1 MNYHSWRTF
10 DATALA
16 QNLICAFMS
25 SADFLLA
32 AAPLCSGAPKLFAS
46 HASDTSPLLLLTFSS
61 SFTFNPNFFNPFNS
75 SLSTLEWLLLI
86 LGTFAVCLGGRT
98 LGWFKDPCLVRGLD
112 WFKDPC
118 LKTHSLHLEI
128 LPSLQNWA
136 GMEPLTG
143 CYATV
148 LEFLDCSCLLNPV
161 VAWLAGTE
169 SSSDLSRAP
178 EDSKLSCL
186 LDKDQSSISTFLV
199 SHQAS
204 SQKTSFHPEALRA
217 LLSCHDS

>member
-1 MNYHSWRTF
+1 MMNYHSWRTF

-75 SLSTLEWLLLI
+75 S
-86 LGTFAVCLGGRT
+86 
-98 LGWFKDPCLVRGLD
+98 
-112 WFKDPC
+112 
-118 LKTHSLHLEI
+118 KTHSLHLEI

-136 GMEPLTG
+136 EMEPLTG

-148 LEFLDCSCLLNPV
+148 LEFLDCLCPLNPV
-161 VAWLAGTE
+161 VAWLAGKE
-169 SSSDLSRAP
+169 SSSDLSRAR

-199 SHQAS
+199 FHQAS
-204 SQKTSFHPEALRA
+204 SQKTRFHPEVLQA
-217 LLSCHDS
+217 LLSC